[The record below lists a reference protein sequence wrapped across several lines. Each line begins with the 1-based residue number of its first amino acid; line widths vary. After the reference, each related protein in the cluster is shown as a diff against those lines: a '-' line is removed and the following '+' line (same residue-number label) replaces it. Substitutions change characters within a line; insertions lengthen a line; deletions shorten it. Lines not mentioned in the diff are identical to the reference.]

1 MQQMVQ
7 DDKNT
12 EAAYI
17 EDEILSFH
25 NNNFN
30 EPRGKTEKY
39 KSPSKDNSHKTK
51 QVRGTPDCAQKLESE
66 GGIKLSS
73 KSSFT
78 SNSQFQSFLYD

>member
-1 MQQMVQ
+1 MLH
-7 DDKNT
+7 DKNT

-25 NNNFN
+25 KDNFN
-30 EPRGKTEKY
+30 DPRGKTDIY
-39 KSPSKDNSHKTK
+39 RRSSKDTSYKTK
-51 QVRGTPDCAQKLESE
+51 QARGTPDCLQKIESE

>member
-1 MQQMVQ
+1 MQQQVL

-25 NNNFN
+25 NDKFN
-30 EPRGKTEKY
+30 EPRRKTDIF

-51 QVRGTPDCAQKLESE
+51 QVRGTPDCLQKLESE

>member
-1 MQQMVQ
+1 MQ

-12 EAAYI
+12 EAAYM
-17 EDEILSFH
+17 EEEILSFH

-30 EPRGKTEKY
+30 EPPRRKTDIY

-51 QVRGTPDCAQKLESE
+51 QVRVTPDCLQKLESE